1 MKQQHENK
9 LGNAHELMK
18 FAAAMPSP
26 KTDSQELGDTKPPE
40 EYNNLQTSAL
50 KVFKSITAQI
60 KALF

>member
-1 MKQQHENK
+1 MNRQYENK
-9 LGNAHELMK
+9 LGNADELMK

-40 EYNNLQTSAL
+40 EHNNLQTSAL